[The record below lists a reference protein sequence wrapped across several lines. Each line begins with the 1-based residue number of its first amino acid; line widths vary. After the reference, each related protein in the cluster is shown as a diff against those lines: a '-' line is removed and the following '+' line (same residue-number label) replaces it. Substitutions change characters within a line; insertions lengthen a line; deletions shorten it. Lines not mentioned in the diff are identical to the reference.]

1 MIPHSLIAALPHLFL
16 PPLHQLLHHLLN
28 LCNLTF
34 QVLLHNL
41 HILIDHFHRLIDS
54 PLPVVISCISDHL
67 VFGVIGADD
76 VAGVVVPVLVQV
88 VAERHVD
95 EEGF

>member
-1 MIPHSLIAALPHLFL
+1 
-16 PPLHQLLHHLLN
+16 
-28 LCNLTF
+28 
-34 QVLLHNL
+34 
-41 HILIDHFHRLIDS
+41 
-54 PLPVVISCISDHL
+54 L